1 MGNFISTKV
10 FDGYSTVF
18 RQWRAEETHCKFI
31 HGYGV
36 SFQIWF
42 EGELDEKNWVWDF
55 GGMKRA
61 NGKIDGMNPKQWFD
75 WLLDHTFLVA
85 EDDPYV
91 ESFKRM
97 DEAGV
102 VQLRILPHVGAER
115 FAEYIYSKVAPFIE
129 EETNGRVKVAKV
141 EFKEHSKNSAIYIP

>member
-1 MGNFISTKV
+1 
-10 FDGYSTVF
+10 
-18 RQWRAEETHCKFI
+18 
-31 HGYGV
+31 
-36 SFQIWF
+36 
-42 EGELDEKNWVWDF
+42 
-55 GGMKRA
+55 MKRA